1 VRPRQTENGEPQA
14 RGAGVEYMSACEHIV
29 PPNRAGR
36 FAASREKVHSH
47 YTSVPREKD
56 FNASDLMT
64 PH

>member
-1 VRPRQTENGEPQA
+1 
-14 RGAGVEYMSACEHIV
+14 MSACEHIV